1 MTSRR
6 GSPTVRVGC
15 AGWSLP
21 RDIQPAFPA
30 EGTHLARYAARFP
43 AAEINSSFYRPHR
56 PALYEKWAASVPAA
70 FRFAVKIPKAITHT
84 RRLAD
89 PAPLL
94 DAFLA
99 EATALGP
106 RLGCLLVQL
115 PPSLR
120 FDAVV
125 AVSFLEAL
133 RARHAGA
140 VVIEPRH
147 ESWFTGAADALLV
160 AHEVGRVAADP
171 PRHPDDGVPGGW
183 PGIAYY
189 RLHGSPRI
197 YWSSYTDAYIERLAA
212 RLRAH
217 ADAGTPAWCIF
228 DNTASGAAAANALTL
243 LTLLE
248 GGTLPPR
255 EPPRRA
261 AMMTARERR

>member
-1 MTSRR
+1 MTPRR

-21 RDIQPAFPA
+21 REVQPAFPA
-30 EGTHLARYAARFP
+30 EGTHLQRYGTKFP

-70 FRFAVKIPKAITHT
+70 FRFAVKLPKAITHT
-84 RRLAD
+84 QRLAD

-99 EATALGP
+99 DVAGLGP

-120 FDAVV
+120 FDAPV
-125 AVSFLEAL
+125 AAAFLASL
-133 RARHAGA
+133 RARHAGP

-147 ESWFTGAADALLV
+147 ESWFAPAPEALLV

-171 PRHPDDGVPGGW
+171 PRHADDGRPGGW

-197 YWSSYTDAYIERLAA
+197 YWSAYDDAYLETLAGQ
-212 RLRAH
+212 LRAH
-217 ADAGTPAWCIF
+217 ARAGTPTWCIF
-228 DNTASGAAAANALTL
+228 DNTASGAAARNALAL
-243 LTLLE
+243 LGLLAE
-248 GGTLPPR
+248 
-255 EPPRRA
+255 RRA
-261 AMMTARERR
+261 ATIRAAVVTARRVAPRA